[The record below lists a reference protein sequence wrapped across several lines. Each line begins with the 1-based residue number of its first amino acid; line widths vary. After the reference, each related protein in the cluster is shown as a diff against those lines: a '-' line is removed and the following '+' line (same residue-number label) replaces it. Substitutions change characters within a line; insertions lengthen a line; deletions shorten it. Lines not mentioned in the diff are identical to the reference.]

1 MRPCADCGKRS
12 RARGSRFHELGNLH
26 LDRSEKAVNK
36 STVTDRGAP
45 RTGNPGIPHSL
56 RNVGYAKLCQ
66 PLLQHQKCRL
76 RAALPTSREQRARYG
91 APLDSWHKEIFGL
104 LLRGRRSHWSVIL
117 DFWHKEIFGLLAGL
131 ALLVSFCWTPACL
144 AQPPR
149 VVVIHLDDTIQPISA
164 DYLARGLDLA
174 AAQHASAVLIEINT
188 PGGLLDSMRQM
199 VSKMIAS
206 PVPVIVYV
214 APSGSRAGSAG
225 FFLLQAADVA
235 AMAPGSN
242 AGAAHPVVEGGKLD
256 DIMKQK
262 LENDTAAFLR
272 SYVAR
277 RGRNVAAAEDAV
289 RASKSYSDKEA
300 LQLNLIDVIAPDD
313 ATLLN
318 TVDGRTITRFDGSKV
333 VLHTRD
339 AQLVAVN
346 PTLREEILDRL
357 TDPNLAV
364 LVLVVGGLL
373 IYVEFN
379 TPGTIVPGTLGTIL
393 VLLALFALNLL
404 PVRYTSVM
412 LLAAAF
418 VLLILEAKFASH
430 GVLAAAGIVAL
441 VIGALTLV
449 DGPIPEL
456 RVHLATALSTGL
468 AFGLITVFLLRL
480 ALRARRSKVRMGG
493 DAMIGQIAVV
503 TLPLA
508 PSGQVM
514 VNGELWQAESATPA
528 GRGEQVRVR
537 GLRDLTLLVERV
549 P

>member
-1 MRPCADCGKRS
+1 MNR
-12 RARGSRFHELGNLH
+12 
-26 LDRSEKAVNK
+26 
-36 STVTDRGAP
+36 
-45 RTGNPGIPHSL
+45 
-56 RNVGYAKLCQ
+56 
-66 PLLQHQKCRL
+66 LL
-76 RAALPTSREQRARYG
+76 
-91 APLDSWHKEIFGL
+91 
-104 LLRGRRSHWSVIL
+104 SVL
-117 DFWHKEIFGLLAGL
+117 MLACCWTLAGH
-131 ALLVSFCWTPACL
+131 

-149 VVVIHLDDTIQPISA
+149 VVVIHLDDTIQPISS
-164 DYLARGLDLA
+164 DYMARGLEA
-174 AAQHASAVLIEINT
+174 AATQHANAVLIEINT
-188 PGGLLDSMRQM
+188 PGGLIDSMRNM
-199 VSKMIAS
+199 VSKMLAS

-225 FFLLQAADVA
+225 FFLLEAADVA

-242 AGAAHPVVEGGKLD
+242 AGAAHPVVMGAKLD

-277 RGRNVAAAEDAV
+277 RGRNVQAAEDAV
-289 RASKSYSDKEA
+289 RSSKSYSDEEA
-300 LQLNLIDVIAPDD
+300 LQLKLIDLVAPDV
-313 ATLLN
+313 ASLLN
-318 TVDGRTITRFDGSKV
+318 DIDGRSITRFDGTKV
-333 VLHTRD
+333 VLHTRG
-339 AQLVAVN
+339 AELVAVD

-364 LVLVVGGLL
+364 LVLMVGGLL

-379 TPGTIVPGTLGTIL
+379 TPGTIIPGALGTIL
-393 VLLALFALNLL
+393 VLLAVFGLNLL

-412 LLAAAF
+412 LLVAAF
-418 VLLILEAKFASH
+418 ALLILEAHFASH
-430 GVLAAAGIVAL
+430 GVLAAAGILCL

-456 RVHLATALSTGL
+456 RVHPATALSAGL

-480 ALRARRSKVRMGG
+480 AWRARRSKVRLGG

-503 TLPLA
+503 TQPLA
-508 PSGQVM
+508 PVGQVM

-528 GRGEQVRVR
+528 ALGEQVRVR

>member
-1 MRPCADCGKRS
+1 MNRILVACSALILSGCGTL
-12 RARGSRFHELGNLH
+12 ACV
-26 LDRSEKAVNK
+26 AQQ
-36 STVTDRGAP
+36 TQQ
-45 RTGNPGIPHSL
+45 IP
-56 RNVGYAKLCQ
+56 
-66 PLLQHQKCRL
+66 
-76 RAALPTSREQRARYG
+76 E
-91 APLDSWHKEIFGL
+91 
-104 LLRGRRSHWSVIL
+104 
-117 DFWHKEIFGLLAGL
+117 
-131 ALLVSFCWTPACL
+131 
-144 AQPPR
+144 

-164 DYLARGLDLA
+164 DYMARGMNLA
-174 AAQHASAVLIEINT
+174 TAQHANAVLIEINT

-199 VSKMIAS
+199 VSRVLAS

-225 FFLLQAADVA
+225 FFLLEAADVA

-242 AGAAHPVVEGGKLD
+242 AGAAHPVIEGGAKLD

-289 RASKSYSDKEA
+289 RASKSYSDQEA
-300 LQLNLIDVIAPDD
+300 LQLKLIDLVAPDK

-318 TVDGRTITRFDGSKV
+318 TIDGRTITRFDGSKV

-339 AQLVAVN
+339 ARLVAVE
-346 PTLREEILDRL
+346 PTLREKILDRL

-364 LVLVVGGLL
+364 LVLVIGALL

-379 TPGTIVPGTLGTIL
+379 TPGTIIPGTLGTIL
-393 VLLALFALNLL
+393 VLLAIFSLNLL

-412 LLAAAF
+412 LLVAAF
-418 VLLILEAKFASH
+418 VLLILEAKFATH
-430 GVLAAAGIVAL
+430 GVLAAAGILSL
-441 VIGALTLV
+441 VIGSLTLV
-449 DGPIPEL
+449 DAPIPEL

-480 ALRARRSKVRMGG
+480 AIKARRSKSRMGG
-493 DAMIGQIAVV
+493 DAMIGEIAIV
-503 TLPLA
+503 TQPLA

-514 VNGELWQAESATPA
+514 VNGELWQAESAVPVA
-528 GRGEQVRVR
+528 SGERVRVR
-537 GLRDLTLLVERV
+537 ALRDLTLLVERV

>member
-1 MRPCADCGKRS
+1 MWPPTPFAAAFVLMLTCCCW
-12 RARGSRFHELGNLH
+12 
-26 LDRSEKAVNK
+26 
-36 STVTDRGAP
+36 
-45 RTGNPGIPHSL
+45 SL
-56 RNVGYAKLCQ
+56 A
-66 PLLQHQKCRL
+66 
-76 RAALPTSREQRARYG
+76 S
-91 APLDSWHKEIFGL
+91 
-104 LLRGRRSHWSVIL
+104 
-117 DFWHKEIFGLLAGL
+117 
-131 ALLVSFCWTPACL
+131 L
-144 AQPPR
+144 AQQPT
-149 VVVIHLDDTIQPISA
+149 VVVIHIDDTIQPISA
-164 DYLARGLDLA
+164 DYLARGLDAA

-199 VSKMIAS
+199 VSKILAS

-225 FFLLQAADVA
+225 FFLLEAADVA

-242 AGAAHPVVEGGKLD
+242 AGAAHPVVEGAKLD
-256 DIMKQK
+256 DTMKQK

-300 LQLNLIDVIAPDD
+300 LQLKLIDLIAPDD
-313 ATLLN
+313 ADLLN
-318 TVDGRTITRFDGSKV
+318 TLDGRTITRFDGSKV

-339 AQLVAVN
+339 AQLVPVD
-346 PTLREEILDRL
+346 PTLREKILDRL

-364 LVLVVGGLL
+364 LVLVVGALL

-379 TPGTIVPGTLGTIL
+379 TPGTIIPGTLGTIM

-412 LLAAAF
+412 LLVAAF

-430 GVLAAAGIVAL
+430 GVLAAAGILAL
-441 VIGALTLV
+441 VFGALTLV

-456 RVHLATALSTGL
+456 RVHLATALSAGL

-503 TLPLA
+503 TQPLA
-508 PSGQVM
+508 PGGQVM
-514 VNGELWQAESATPA
+514 VNGEIWQAESATPA
-528 GRGEQVRVR
+528 ALGEQVRVR
-537 GLRDLTLLVERV
+537 ALRDLTLLVERV

>member
-1 MRPCADCGKRS
+1 MN
-12 RARGSRFHELGNLH
+12 RF
-26 LDRSEKAVNK
+26 
-36 STVTDRGAP
+36 
-45 RTGNPGIPHSL
+45 
-56 RNVGYAKLCQ
+56 
-66 PLLQHQKCRL
+66 
-76 RAALPTSREQRARYG
+76 
-91 APLDSWHKEIFGL
+91 
-104 LLRGRRSHWSVIL
+104 
-117 DFWHKEIFGLLAGL
+117 LLACSALILSCCGTL
-131 ALLVSFCWTPACL
+131 ACQ
-144 AQPPR
+144 AQQIHPE

-164 DYLARGLDLA
+164 DYMARGLDLA

-199 VSKMIAS
+199 VSRILAS
-206 PVPVIVYV
+206 PVPIIVYV

-225 FFLLQAADVA
+225 FFLLEAADVA

-242 AGAAHPVVEGGKLD
+242 AGAAHPVVEGGPKLD

-277 RGRNVAAAEDAV
+277 RGRNVEAAEDAV
-289 RASKSYSDKEA
+289 RASKSYSDQEA
-300 LQLNLIDVIAPDD
+300 LQLKLIDLVAPDD
-313 ATLLN
+313 AALLS

-339 AQLVAVN
+339 ARLVAVE

-364 LVLVVGGLL
+364 LVLVLGGLL

-379 TPGTIVPGTLGTIL
+379 TPGTIIPGTLGTIL
-393 VLLALFALNLL
+393 VLLAIFSLNLL

-412 LLAAAF
+412 LLIAAF
-418 VLLILEAKFASH
+418 VLLILEAKFATH
-430 GVLAAAGIVAL
+430 GILAAAGILSL

-449 DGPIPEL
+449 DAPIPEL

-480 ALRARRSKVRMGG
+480 ALKARRAKSRMGG

-503 TLPLA
+503 TQQLA

-514 VNGELWQAESATPA
+514 VNGELWQAESAVPA
-528 GRGEQVRVR
+528 APGDQVRVR

>member
-1 MRPCADCGKRS
+1 MNR
-12 RARGSRFHELGNLH
+12 
-26 LDRSEKAVNK
+26 
-36 STVTDRGAP
+36 
-45 RTGNPGIPHSL
+45 
-56 RNVGYAKLCQ
+56 
-66 PLLQHQKCRL
+66 LL
-76 RAALPTSREQRARYG
+76 SV
-91 APLDSWHKEIFGL
+91 L
-104 LLRGRRSHWSVIL
+104 LLACCWT
-117 DFWHKEIFGLLAGL
+117 LAGQ
-131 ALLVSFCWTPACL
+131 
-144 AQPPR
+144 AQQPR
-149 VVVIHLDDTIQPISA
+149 VIVIHLDDTIQPISA
-164 DYLARGLDLA
+164 DYMARGLNA
-174 AAQHASAVLIEINT
+174 AATQHANAVLIEINT

-199 VSKMIAS
+199 VSKVIAS

-214 APSGSRAGSAG
+214 APSGARAGSAG
-225 FFLLQAADVA
+225 FFLLEAADVA

-242 AGAAHPVVEGGKLD
+242 AGAAHPVVMGTKLD
-256 DIMKQK
+256 DTMKQK

-277 RGRNVAAAEDAV
+277 RGRNVQAAEDAV
-289 RASKSYSDKEA
+289 RSSKSYSDQEA
-300 LQLNLIDVIAPDD
+300 LQLKLIDLVAPDD
-313 ATLLN
+313 ASLLN
-318 TVDGRTITRFDGSKV
+318 DIDGRTITRFDGSKV
-333 VLHTRD
+333 GLHTRG
-339 AQLVAVN
+339 AELIAVD

-364 LVLVVGGLL
+364 LVLMIGGLL

-379 TPGTIVPGTLGTIL
+379 TPGTIIPGALGTIL
-393 VLLALFALNLL
+393 VLLAVFGLNLL

-412 LLAAAF
+412 LLVAAF
-418 VLLILEAKFASH
+418 ALLILEAHFASH
-430 GVLAAAGIVAL
+430 GVLAAAGILCL

-456 RVHLATALSTGL
+456 RVHLATALSAGL

-503 TLPLA
+503 TQPLS

-528 GRGEQVRVR
+528 ALGEQVRVR

>member
-1 MRPCADCGKRS
+1 MNR
-12 RARGSRFHELGNLH
+12 
-26 LDRSEKAVNK
+26 
-36 STVTDRGAP
+36 
-45 RTGNPGIPHSL
+45 
-56 RNVGYAKLCQ
+56 
-66 PLLQHQKCRL
+66 
-76 RAALPTSREQRARYG
+76 
-91 APLDSWHKEIFGL
+91 L
-104 LLRGRRSHWSVIL
+104 LLACWALIL
-117 DFWHKEIFGLLAGL
+117 SCCGTLA
-131 ALLVSFCWTPACL
+131 CQ
-144 AQPPR
+144 AQQTQQSPE

-164 DYLARGLDLA
+164 DYMARGLDLA
-174 AAQHASAVLIEINT
+174 TAQHASAVLIEIDT

-199 VSKMIAS
+199 VSRILAS

-242 AGAAHPVVEGGKLD
+242 AGAAHPVVEGGAKLD

-289 RASKSYSDKEA
+289 RASKSYSDQEA
-300 LQLNLIDVIAPDD
+300 LQLKLIDLVAPDD

-318 TVDGRTITRFDGSKV
+318 TVDGRTITRFDGSKA

-339 AQLVAVN
+339 ARLVAVE
-346 PTLREEILDRL
+346 PTLREKILDRL

-364 LVLVVGGLL
+364 LVLVIGALL

-379 TPGTIVPGTLGTIL
+379 TPGTIIPGTLGTIL
-393 VLLALFALNLL
+393 VLLAIFALNLL

-412 LLAAAF
+412 LLVAAF
-418 VLLILEAKFASH
+418 VLLILEAKFATH
-430 GVLAAAGIVAL
+430 GVLAAAGILSL
-441 VIGALTLV
+441 VVGALTLV
-449 DGPIPEL
+449 DAPIPEL

-480 ALRARRSKVRMGG
+480 ALKARRSKSRMGG
-493 DAMIGQIAVV
+493 DAMIGLIAVV
-503 TLPLA
+503 TQPLA

-528 GRGEQVRVR
+528 APGEHVRVR

>member
-1 MRPCADCGKRS
+1 MNR
-12 RARGSRFHELGNLH
+12 
-26 LDRSEKAVNK
+26 
-36 STVTDRGAP
+36 
-45 RTGNPGIPHSL
+45 
-56 RNVGYAKLCQ
+56 
-66 PLLQHQKCRL
+66 
-76 RAALPTSREQRARYG
+76 
-91 APLDSWHKEIFGL
+91 L
-104 LLRGRRSHWSVIL
+104 LLACWALIL
-117 DFWHKEIFGLLAGL
+117 SCCGTLA
-131 ALLVSFCWTPACL
+131 CQ
-144 AQPPR
+144 AQQTQQSPE

-164 DYLARGLDLA
+164 DYMARGLDLA
-174 AAQHASAVLIEINT
+174 TAQHASAVLIEIDT

-199 VSKMIAS
+199 VSRILAS

-242 AGAAHPVVEGGKLD
+242 AGAAHPVVEGGAKLD

-289 RASKSYSDKEA
+289 RASKSYSDQEA
-300 LQLNLIDVIAPDD
+300 LQLKLIDLVAPDD
-313 ATLLN
+313 VTLLN
-318 TVDGRTITRFDGSKV
+318 TVDGRTITRFDGSKA

-339 AQLVAVN
+339 ARLVAVE
-346 PTLREEILDRL
+346 PTLREKILDRL

-364 LVLVVGGLL
+364 LVLVIGALL

-379 TPGTIVPGTLGTIL
+379 TPGTIIPGALGTIL
-393 VLLALFALNLL
+393 VLLAIFALNLL

-412 LLAAAF
+412 LLVAAF
-418 VLLILEAKFASH
+418 VLLILEAKFATH
-430 GVLAAAGIVAL
+430 GVLAAAGILSL

-449 DGPIPEL
+449 DAPIPEL

-480 ALRARRSKVRMGG
+480 ALKARRSKSRMGG
-493 DAMIGQIAVV
+493 DAMIGLIAVV
-503 TLPLA
+503 TQPLA

-528 GRGEQVRVR
+528 APGEHVRVR

>member
-1 MRPCADCGKRS
+1 MNRLLSALFLACCCTLAGQ
-12 RARGSRFHELGNLH
+12 AQQ
-26 LDRSEKAVNK
+26 
-36 STVTDRGAP
+36 P
-45 RTGNPGIPHSL
+45 R
-56 RNVGYAKLCQ
+56 
-66 PLLQHQKCRL
+66 
-76 RAALPTSREQRARYG
+76 
-91 APLDSWHKEIFGL
+91 
-104 LLRGRRSHWSVIL
+104 VIL
-117 DFWHKEIFGLLAGL
+117 
-131 ALLVSFCWTPACL
+131 
-144 AQPPR
+144 
-149 VVVIHLDDTIQPISA
+149 IHLDDTIQPISA
-164 DYLARGLDLA
+164 DYLARGLDA
-174 AAQHASAVLIEINT
+174 AAQQHASAVLIEINT

-199 VSKMIAS
+199 VSKIIAS

-225 FFLLQAADVA
+225 FFLLEAADVA
-235 AMAPGSN
+235 AMAPGTN

-256 DIMKQK
+256 EIMKQK
-262 LENDTAAFLR
+262 VENDTAAFLR

-277 RGRNVAAAEDAV
+277 RGRNVQASEDAV
-289 RASKSYSDKEA
+289 RSSKSYSDQEA
-300 LQLNLIDVIAPDD
+300 LQLKLIDLVAPDD
-313 ATLLN
+313 AALLN
-318 TVDGRTITRFDGSKV
+318 TVDGRTITRFDGAKV
-333 VLHTRD
+333 VLHTRG
-339 AQLVAVN
+339 AQLVAVD

-379 TPGTIVPGTLGTIL
+379 TPGTIIPGTLGTIML
-393 VLLALFALNLL
+393 VLGLFALNLL

-418 VLLILEAKFASH
+418 ALLILEAKFATH
-430 GVLAAAGIVAL
+430 GILAAAGIVSL
-441 VIGALTLV
+441 VIGSLTLV
-449 DGPIPEL
+449 DAPIPEL

-493 DAMIGQIAVV
+493 DAMIGLIAVV
-503 TLPLA
+503 TKPLS
-508 PSGQVM
+508 PSGQVL

-528 GRGEQVRVR
+528 ALGDQVRVR

>member
-1 MRPCADCGKRS
+1 VKRL
-12 RARGSRFHELGNLH
+12 LGVLI
-26 LDRSEKAVNK
+26 LACCW
-36 STVTDRGAP
+36 TLAGQAQQP
-45 RTGNPGIPHSL
+45 R
-56 RNVGYAKLCQ
+56 
-66 PLLQHQKCRL
+66 
-76 RAALPTSREQRARYG
+76 
-91 APLDSWHKEIFGL
+91 
-104 LLRGRRSHWSVIL
+104 VIL
-117 DFWHKEIFGLLAGL
+117 
-131 ALLVSFCWTPACL
+131 
-144 AQPPR
+144 
-149 VVVIHLDDTIQPISA
+149 IHLDDTIQPISA
-164 DYLARGLDLA
+164 DYLARGLDA
-174 AAQHASAVLIEINT
+174 AAVQHASAVLIEIDT

-199 VSKMIAS
+199 VSKIIAS

-225 FFLLQAADVA
+225 FFLLEAADVA

-262 LENDTAAFLR
+262 VENDTAAFLR

-277 RGRNVAAAEDAV
+277 RGRNVQAAEDAV
-289 RASKSYSDKEA
+289 RSSKSYSDQEA
-300 LQLNLIDVIAPDD
+300 LQLKLIDLVAPDD
-313 ATLLN
+313 AALLN
-318 TVDGRTITRFDGSKV
+318 TVDGRTITRFDGSKT
-333 VLHTRD
+333 VLHTRG
-339 AQLVAVN
+339 AQLVAVD

-379 TPGTIVPGTLGTIL
+379 TPGTIIPGTLGTIML
-393 VLLALFALNLL
+393 VLGLFALNLL

-418 VLLILEAKFASH
+418 ALLILEAKFATH
-430 GVLAAAGIVAL
+430 GVLAAAGVVSL

-449 DGPIPEL
+449 DAPIPEL
-456 RVHLATALSTGL
+456 RVHLGTALSTGL

-493 DAMIGQIAVV
+493 DAMIGLIAVV
-503 TLPLA
+503 TQPLS

-528 GRGEQVRVR
+528 ALGDQVRVR

>member
-1 MRPCADCGKRS
+1 MNR
-12 RARGSRFHELGNLH
+12 
-26 LDRSEKAVNK
+26 
-36 STVTDRGAP
+36 
-45 RTGNPGIPHSL
+45 
-56 RNVGYAKLCQ
+56 
-66 PLLQHQKCRL
+66 
-76 RAALPTSREQRARYG
+76 
-91 APLDSWHKEIFGL
+91 L
-104 LLRGRRSHWSVIL
+104 LLACSALIL
-117 DFWHKEIFGLLAGL
+117 SCCGTLA
-131 ALLVSFCWTPACL
+131 CQ
-144 AQPPR
+144 AQQTQQRPE

-164 DYLARGLDLA
+164 DYMARGLDLA
-174 AAQHASAVLIEINT
+174 TAQHASAVLIEIDT

-199 VSKMIAS
+199 VSRILAS

-225 FFLLQAADVA
+225 FFLLEAADVA

-242 AGAAHPVVEGGKLD
+242 AGAAHPVVEGGPKLD

-289 RASKSYSDKEA
+289 RASKSYSDQEA
-300 LQLNLIDVIAPDD
+300 LQLKLIDLVAPDD

-318 TVDGRTITRFDGSKV
+318 TIDGRTITRFDGSKA

-339 AQLVAVN
+339 ARLVAVE
-346 PTLREEILDRL
+346 PTLREKILDRL

-364 LVLVVGGLL
+364 LVLVIGALL

-379 TPGTIVPGTLGTIL
+379 TPGTIIPGTLGTIL
-393 VLLALFALNLL
+393 VLLAIFALNLL

-418 VLLILEAKFASH
+418 VLLILEAKFATH
-430 GVLAAAGIVAL
+430 GVLAAAGILSL

-449 DGPIPEL
+449 DAPIPEL

-480 ALRARRSKVRMGG
+480 ALKARRSKSRMGG
-493 DAMIGQIAVV
+493 DAMIGLIAVV
-503 TLPLA
+503 TQPLA

-528 GRGEQVRVR
+528 APGEHVRVR

>member
-1 MRPCADCGKRS
+1 MN
-12 RARGSRFHELGNLH
+12 RF
-26 LDRSEKAVNK
+26 
-36 STVTDRGAP
+36 
-45 RTGNPGIPHSL
+45 
-56 RNVGYAKLCQ
+56 
-66 PLLQHQKCRL
+66 LLACS
-76 RAALPTSREQRARYG
+76 A
-91 APLDSWHKEIFGL
+91 L
-104 LLRGRRSHWSVIL
+104 LLG
-117 DFWHKEIFGLLAGL
+117 GCGTLA
-131 ALLVSFCWTPACL
+131 CQ
-144 AQPPR
+144 AQQTQQNPE

-164 DYLARGLDLA
+164 DYMARGLDVA

-199 VSKMIAS
+199 VSRVLAS

-225 FFLLQAADVA
+225 FFILEAADVA

-242 AGAAHPVVEGGKLD
+242 AGAAHPVVEGGPKLD

-289 RASKSYSDKEA
+289 RASKSYSDQEA
-300 LQLNLIDVIAPDD
+300 LQLKLIDLVAPDD

-318 TVDGRTITRFDGSKV
+318 TIDGRTITRFDGSKL
-333 VLHTRD
+333 VLHTRY
-339 AQLVAVN
+339 ARLVTVE
-346 PTLREEILDRL
+346 PTLREKILDRL

-364 LVLVVGGLL
+364 LVLVIGALL

-393 VLLALFALNLL
+393 VLLAIFSLNLL

-418 VLLILEAKFASH
+418 VLLILEAKFATH
-430 GVLAAAGIVAL
+430 GVLAAAGILSL

-449 DGPIPEL
+449 DAPIPEL

-480 ALRARRSKVRMGG
+480 AIKARRSKSRMGG

-503 TLPLA
+503 TQPLA
-508 PSGQVM
+508 PIGQVM
-514 VNGELWQAESATPA
+514 VNGELWQAESAVPA
-528 GRGEQVRVR
+528 ALGEHVRVR

>member
-1 MRPCADCGKRS
+1 MNR
-12 RARGSRFHELGNLH
+12 
-26 LDRSEKAVNK
+26 
-36 STVTDRGAP
+36 
-45 RTGNPGIPHSL
+45 
-56 RNVGYAKLCQ
+56 
-66 PLLQHQKCRL
+66 
-76 RAALPTSREQRARYG
+76 
-91 APLDSWHKEIFGL
+91 L
-104 LLRGRRSHWSVIL
+104 LLACWALIL
-117 DFWHKEIFGLLAGL
+117 SCCGTLA
-131 ALLVSFCWTPACL
+131 CH
-144 AQPPR
+144 AQQTQQSPE

-164 DYLARGLDLA
+164 DYMARGLDLA
-174 AAQHASAVLIEINT
+174 TAQHASAVLIEINT

-199 VSKMIAS
+199 VSRILAS

-242 AGAAHPVVEGGKLD
+242 AGAAHPVVEGAKLD

-289 RASKSYSDKEA
+289 RASKSYSDQEA
-300 LQLNLIDVIAPDD
+300 LQLKLIDLVAPDD
-313 ATLLN
+313 VTLLN
-318 TVDGRTITRFDGSKV
+318 TVDGRTITRFDGSKA

-339 AQLVAVN
+339 ARLVAVE
-346 PTLREEILDRL
+346 PTLREKILDRL

-364 LVLVVGGLL
+364 LVLVIGALL

-379 TPGTIVPGTLGTIL
+379 TPGTIIPGTLGTIL
-393 VLLALFALNLL
+393 VLLAIFALNLL

-418 VLLILEAKFASH
+418 VLLILEAKFATH
-430 GVLAAAGIVAL
+430 GVLAAAGILSL

-449 DGPIPEL
+449 DAPIPEL

-480 ALRARRSKVRMGG
+480 ALKARRSKSRMGG
-493 DAMIGQIAVV
+493 DAMIGLIAVV
-503 TLPLA
+503 TQPLA

-528 GRGEQVRVR
+528 APGEHVRVR

>member
-1 MRPCADCGKRS
+1 VKRL
-12 RARGSRFHELGNLH
+12 LGVLI
-26 LDRSEKAVNK
+26 LACCW
-36 STVTDRGAP
+36 TLAGQAQQP
-45 RTGNPGIPHSL
+45 R
-56 RNVGYAKLCQ
+56 
-66 PLLQHQKCRL
+66 
-76 RAALPTSREQRARYG
+76 
-91 APLDSWHKEIFGL
+91 
-104 LLRGRRSHWSVIL
+104 VIL
-117 DFWHKEIFGLLAGL
+117 
-131 ALLVSFCWTPACL
+131 
-144 AQPPR
+144 
-149 VVVIHLDDTIQPISA
+149 IHLDDTIQPISA
-164 DYLARGLDLA
+164 DYLARGLDA
-174 AAQHASAVLIEINT
+174 AEVQHASAVLIEINT

-199 VSKMIAS
+199 VSKIIAS

-225 FFLLQAADVA
+225 FFLLEAADVA

-262 LENDTAAFLR
+262 VENDTAAFLR

-277 RGRNVAAAEDAV
+277 RGRNVQAAEDAV
-289 RASKSYSDKEA
+289 RSSKSYSDQEA
-300 LQLNLIDVIAPDD
+300 LQLKLIDLVAPDD
-313 ATLLN
+313 AALLN
-318 TVDGRTITRFDGSKV
+318 TVDGRTITRFDGSKT
-333 VLHTRD
+333 VLHTRG
-339 AQLVAVN
+339 AQLVAVD

-379 TPGTIVPGTLGTIL
+379 TPGTIIPGTLGTIML
-393 VLLALFALNLL
+393 VLGLFALNLL

-418 VLLILEAKFASH
+418 ALLILEAKFATH
-430 GVLAAAGIVAL
+430 GVLAAAGIVSL

-449 DGPIPEL
+449 DAPIPEL
-456 RVHLATALSTGL
+456 RVHLGTALSTGL

-493 DAMIGQIAVV
+493 DAMIGLIAVV
-503 TLPLA
+503 TQPLS

-528 GRGEQVRVR
+528 ALGDQVRVR

>member
-1 MRPCADCGKRS
+1 MNRILVAGF
-12 RARGSRFHELGNLH
+12 A
-26 LDRSEKAVNK
+26 
-36 STVTDRGAP
+36 
-45 RTGNPGIPHSL
+45 
-56 RNVGYAKLCQ
+56 
-66 PLLQHQKCRL
+66 
-76 RAALPTSREQRARYG
+76 
-91 APLDSWHKEIFGL
+91 L
-104 LLRGRRSHWSVIL
+104 LLGCC
-117 DFWHKEIFGLLAGL
+117 GTLA
-131 ALLVSFCWTPACL
+131 CQ
-144 AQPPR
+144 AQQTQQNPE

-164 DYLARGLDLA
+164 DYMARGLNLA
-174 AAQHASAVLIEINT
+174 AAQHAGAVLIEINT

-199 VSKMIAS
+199 VSKVLAS

-225 FFLLQAADVA
+225 FFLLEAADVA

-242 AGAAHPVVEGGKLD
+242 AGAAHPVVEGGAKLD

-277 RGRNVAAAEDAV
+277 RGRNVTAAEDAV
-289 RASKSYSDKEA
+289 RASKSYSDQEA
-300 LQLNLIDVIAPDD
+300 LQLKLIDLVAPDD
-313 ATLLN
+313 TTLLN
-318 TVDGRTITRFDGSKV
+318 TIDGRTIARFDGSKV

-339 AQLVAVN
+339 ARLVTVE
-346 PTLREEILDRL
+346 PTLRERILDRL

-364 LVLVVGGLL
+364 LVLVIGALL

-379 TPGTIVPGTLGTIL
+379 TPGTIIPGTLGTIL
-393 VLLALFALNLL
+393 VLLAIFSLNLL

-412 LLAAAF
+412 LLVAAF
-418 VLLILEAKFASH
+418 VLLILEAKFATH
-430 GVLAAAGIVAL
+430 GVLAAAGILSL

-449 DGPIPEL
+449 DAPIPEL

-480 ALRARRSKVRMGG
+480 AIKARRGKSRMGG

-503 TLPLA
+503 TQPLA

-514 VNGELWQAESATPA
+514 VNGELWQAESAVPA
-528 GRGEQVRVR
+528 ALGEHVRVR

>member
-1 MRPCADCGKRS
+1 MNR
-12 RARGSRFHELGNLH
+12 
-26 LDRSEKAVNK
+26 
-36 STVTDRGAP
+36 
-45 RTGNPGIPHSL
+45 
-56 RNVGYAKLCQ
+56 
-66 PLLQHQKCRL
+66 LL
-76 RAALPTSREQRARYG
+76 
-91 APLDSWHKEIFGL
+91 
-104 LLRGRRSHWSVIL
+104 SVLIL
-117 DFWHKEIFGLLAGL
+117 ACCWTLAGR
-131 ALLVSFCWTPACL
+131 
-144 AQPPR
+144 AQQPR
-149 VVVIHLDDTIQPISA
+149 VIVVHLNDTIQPISA
-164 DYLARGLDLA
+164 DYMARGLDEG
-174 AAQHASAVLIEINT
+174 AAQHANAVLIEINT

-199 VSKMIAS
+199 VSKVIAS

-225 FFLLQAADVA
+225 FFLLEAADVA
-235 AMAPGSN
+235 AMAPGTN
-242 AGAAHPVVEGGKLD
+242 AGAAHPVVEGAKID
-256 DIMKQK
+256 DTMKQK

-277 RGRNVAAAEDAV
+277 RGRNVQAAEDAV
-289 RASKSYSDKEA
+289 RSSKSYSDQEA
-300 LQLNLIDVIAPDD
+300 LQLKLIDLVAPDD

-318 TVDGRTITRFDGSKV
+318 DIDGRTITRFDGSKT
-333 VLHTRD
+333 VLHTRG
-339 AQLVAVN
+339 AQLVVVD

-364 LVLVVGGLL
+364 LVLLVGGLL

-379 TPGTIVPGTLGTIL
+379 TPGTIIPGTLGTIL
-393 VLLALFALNLL
+393 VLLALFGLNLL

-412 LLAAAF
+412 LLVAAF
-418 VLLILEAKFASH
+418 ALLILEAHFATH
-430 GVLAAAGIVAL
+430 GVLAAAGILCL

-456 RVHLATALSTGL
+456 RVHLATALSAGV

-503 TLPLA
+503 TQPLA
-508 PSGQVM
+508 PTGQVM

-528 GRGEQVRVR
+528 VLGEQVRVR

>member
-1 MRPCADCGKRS
+1 MESAM
-12 RARGSRFHELGNLH
+12 
-26 LDRSEKAVNK
+26 
-36 STVTDRGAP
+36 P
-45 RTGNPGIPHSL
+45 RTAISSS
-56 RNVGYAKLCQ
+56 A
-66 PLLQHQKCRL
+66 
-76 RAALPTSREQRARYG
+76 
-91 APLDSWHKEIFGL
+91 W
-104 LLRGRRSHWSVIL
+104 RGW
-117 DFWHKEIFGLLAGL
+117 LAGL
-131 ALLVSFCWTPACL
+131 ALALAWTLPGL
-144 AQPPR
+144 AQPPH
-149 VVVIHLDDTIQPISA
+149 VVVMHLDGTIQPISA

-174 AAQHASAVLIEINT
+174 AAQHASAVLIEIDT
-188 PGGLLDSMRQM
+188 PGGLIDSMRQM
-199 VSKMIAS
+199 VSKILAS

-225 FFLLQAADVA
+225 FFILEAADVA

-242 AGAAHPVVEGGKLD
+242 AGAAHPVVMGAKLD
-256 DIMKQK
+256 DTMKQK

-272 SYVAR
+272 AYVAR

-300 LQLNLIDVIAPDD
+300 QQLNLIDVIAPDD
-313 ATLLN
+313 VTLLN
-318 TVDGRTITRFDGSKV
+318 TLDGRTITRFDGSKV
-333 VLHTRD
+333 VLHTRG
-339 AQLVAVN
+339 AELVAVDL
-346 PTLREEILDRL
+346 TLREEILDRL

-364 LVLVVGGLL
+364 LVLMIGGLL

-379 TPGTIVPGTLGTIL
+379 TPGTIVPGTLGTIM
-393 VLLALFALNLL
+393 VLIALFALNLL

-412 LLAAAF
+412 LLVAAF
-418 VLLILEAKFASH
+418 ALLILEAKFASH
-430 GVLAAAGIVAL
+430 GILAAAGILAL
-441 VIGALTLV
+441 VFGALTLV

-480 ALRARRSKVRMGG
+480 ALRARHSKVRTGG

-503 TLPLA
+503 TQPLA
-508 PSGQVM
+508 PTGQVM

-528 GRGEQVRVR
+528 APGEQVRVR

>member
-1 MRPCADCGKRS
+1 MNR
-12 RARGSRFHELGNLH
+12 
-26 LDRSEKAVNK
+26 
-36 STVTDRGAP
+36 
-45 RTGNPGIPHSL
+45 
-56 RNVGYAKLCQ
+56 
-66 PLLQHQKCRL
+66 LL
-76 RAALPTSREQRARYG
+76 
-91 APLDSWHKEIFGL
+91 
-104 LLRGRRSHWSVIL
+104 SVL
-117 DFWHKEIFGLLAGL
+117 MLTCCWTLAGQ
-131 ALLVSFCWTPACL
+131 
-144 AQPPR
+144 AQQPR
-149 VVVIHLDDTIQPISA
+149 VIVIHLDDTIQPISA
-164 DYLARGLDLA
+164 DYMARGLNAA
-174 AAQHASAVLIEINT
+174 AAQHANAVLIEINT

-199 VSKMIAS
+199 VSRVIAS

-225 FFLLQAADVA
+225 FFLLEAADVA

-242 AGAAHPVVEGGKLD
+242 AGAAHPVVMGAKLD
-256 DIMKQK
+256 DTMKQK

-277 RGRNVAAAEDAV
+277 RGRNVQAAEDAV
-289 RASKSYSDKEA
+289 RSSKSYSDQEA
-300 LQLNLIDVIAPDD
+300 LQLKLIDLVAPDD
-313 ATLLN
+313 ASLLN
-318 TVDGRTITRFDGSKV
+318 DIDGRTITRFDGSKV
-333 VLHTRD
+333 VLHTRG
-339 AQLVAVN
+339 AELVAVD

-364 LVLVVGGLL
+364 LVLMVGGLL

-379 TPGTIVPGTLGTIL
+379 TPGTIIPGTLGTIL
-393 VLLALFALNLL
+393 VLLALFGLNLL

-412 LLAAAF
+412 LLIAAF
-418 VLLILEAKFASH
+418 ALLILEAHFASH
-430 GVLAAAGIVAL
+430 GVLAAAGILCL

-456 RVHLATALSTGL
+456 RVHLATALSAGL

-503 TLPLA
+503 TQPLA
-508 PSGQVM
+508 PTGQVM

-528 GRGEQVRVR
+528 ILGEQVRVR